1 MKNIQDKVEEY
12 IEAPDVPENSFEC
25 GWEYELIG
33 QYASAMG
40 FYLKCAELTDNE
52 VLAYECL
59 MRKAICFKKRQGG
72 LRGLVIWR
80 AWSCRRPE
88 DARAS
93 MRTCASVRTVRC
105 AQLIFQIFHD
115 FTMRHFQ

>member
-40 FYLKCAELTDNE
+40 FYL
-52 VLAYECL
+52 
-59 MRKAICFKKRQGG
+59 
-72 LRGLVIWR
+72 
-80 AWSCRRPE
+80 
-88 DARAS
+88 
-93 MRTCASVRTVRC
+93 
-105 AQLIFQIFHD
+105 
-115 FTMRHFQ
+115 